1 MIESVTGGY
10 RLESASLSG
19 SDTGIDLPFDHP
31 FSIADKSP
39 VGGQAQML
47 IDDDVSRWTALGLA
61 IWVADLVGVMEG
73 ATSLTN
79 HGD

>member
-1 MIESVTGGY
+1 
-10 RLESASLSG
+10 
-19 SDTGIDLPFDHP
+19 
-31 FSIADKSP
+31 
-39 VGGQAQML
+39 ML

-61 IWVADLVGVMEG
+61 IWAADLVGVMEG